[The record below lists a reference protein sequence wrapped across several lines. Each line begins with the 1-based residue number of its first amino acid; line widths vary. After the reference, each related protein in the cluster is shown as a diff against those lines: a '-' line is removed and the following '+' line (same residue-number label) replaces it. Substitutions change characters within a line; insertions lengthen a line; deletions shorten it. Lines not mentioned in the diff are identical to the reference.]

1 MEKRWIKQSSISL
14 CEKNNNNQQL
24 INLKLV
30 EETTNVEYNLKVNK
44 DVYNR
49 AHNGMTL
56 L

>member
-14 CEKNNNNQQL
+14 CEKNNNKQQL